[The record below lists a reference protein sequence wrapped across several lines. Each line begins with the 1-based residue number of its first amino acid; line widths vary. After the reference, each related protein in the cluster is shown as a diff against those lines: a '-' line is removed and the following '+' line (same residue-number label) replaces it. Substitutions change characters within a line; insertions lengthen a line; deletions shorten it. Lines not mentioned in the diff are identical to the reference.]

1 MNVQH
6 INRAVV
12 SLAEANPL
20 LGRLFFASL
29 ELLLLGL
36 LVWLVITCFRLKA
49 PRVSALLWL
58 IVLVKPILTLAVGAP
73 LPLLQVAPAS
83 TPDAP
88 PVAAAVSSR
97 GLTVYLDPVPPT
109 AISSTPVVIPPMA
122 FPPAPPRAVREP
134 SVEPPAVLE
143 RGPLT
148 WFLSLPATLL
158 LLWLAGVATL
168 LVSTALDRVRL
179 HRFVER
185 TSTPPAHAE
194 ALLAA
199 TADEMG
205 VRQAR
210 GLRVTS
216 ELESPAMVGWFRPLV
231 VVPAWLVEPKS
242 KTALA
247 WALRHELTH
256 LKHRDHGA
264 NFLRR
269 VAQILFFFHPVT
281 WWASRRWEAAV
292 ELACDRAVVQT
303 DDDVT
308 AYAEQ
313 LYAIL
318 VQARQQRRRTMAT
331 GLFATRTQINT
342 RIAALLGT
350 SLRTPARLGV
360 AAALALTC
368 FAGTVFTV
376 GGAFVEGAAE
386 TSRET
391 AVAVAKVARP
401 ELPART
407 LVFPSDSSL
416 GTLWIGDPYPYDY
429 TPDQEPDMTEAG
441 GWVKLGDA
449 QGTLEIPA
457 GKVVWLDVGPKRTA
471 VDLAPLA
478 NLPANGVQ
486 YLDLYRLELED
497 EALRH
502 IAGMTEL
509 EALSLYRTK
518 ITNDGLRHLAG
529 LVNLRWLDLGA
540 SDISAEGLWALAP
553 LKKLE
558 HLDLNYIK
566 FHEEPET
573 DGEGT
578 LTPPQVTPNRG
589 AAEALAELTALRWLN
604 IKGAKATGDDLKALA
619 PLTELRTLVL
629 DYSPIRDEDL
639 AHLAP
644 FTQLTHLSLERT
656 EIGSDYKTYLAALP
670 ALADTNIDYTATP
683 DAAHQMLVIGG
694 RVVNESGAPVE
705 GVSVEF
711 YGDYPESVGM
721 GGDKAMTDALG
732 HWEMRLAAGWTR
744 LMANLIHEDYISDR
758 ILGLRPIPP
767 KEQLFDQTATFVME
781 KGSTFTGTVRDDQ
794 GNPVAGALVMNS
806 NLRGTFARMMEDAN
820 SVVTDEGGRFTF
832 ANLDKKR
839 HEELT
844 IVSEEHAPVVHRL
857 DYESPDVPIAVT
869 LESGIGVE
877 GNLTDAA
884 GVPLADVTVSVDEWR
899 PNHQHG
905 LPREAITDSEGRFTL
920 SHMPDHGTV
929 RLSVQESGYF
939 GASATTLLPLT
950 EPLGIHLIK
959 RTDFQGRVVD
969 ATTGQP
975 VTDYDVEMGRV
986 TDSGDY
992 WWFTRF
998 TRADVNRKTGT
1009 FTAEPAAIFDG
1020 TKRVNFVARI
1030 RARGYQITES
1040 KVQEA
1045 ARLGEEVTIALQPKA
1060 TVKAV
1065 VRDAAGAPVEG
1076 AQVAWVRDDQH
1087 AFLSN
1092 GALSADYGKS
1102 PAWFEASDAEGQ
1114 VEFAADETPGVLVA
1128 AHEKG
1133 LAWFDLRNDQE
1144 PVVLDLMPWVRVE
1157 GQVHGVQGALTPVV
1171 YKTTP
1176 PAVRGRD
1183 DFFMLVGNAVNTDE
1197 TGKFIVDHV
1206 PAMPLSIGIQRRWE
1220 PSHGKYL
1227 DPQPGETLQ
1236 VAIGDGPYA
1245 ATGRV
1250 NLDAVADRVAG
1261 DRTQSMDERHLMVRA
1276 TPTKGN
1282 PAEAVHYIPDVD
1294 TYGQFRLDG
1303 LVEGE
1308 YTLSVT
1314 AHATPPQNACGRGT
1328 PIGRSETTF
1337 RVGDGQP
1344 DAIDLGALAVTS
1356 VDFPQQN
1363 TQAPAIE
1370 GTDLA
1375 SDAPW
1380 SLASESGKLI
1390 ILDFWASWC
1399 APCVAS
1405 MPSLKNTYAELPA
1418 DKVSLV
1424 GLNLDTTVTAAK
1436 TLIDEKELPWKQV
1449 HIGGWAEDNPVTAAY
1464 GVSFIPSVWILDAHG
1479 KVLARDVEPE
1489 KLAAT
1494 VADLLKSGA

>member
-1 MNVQH
+1 MNLQH
-6 INRAVV
+6 INGAIVAL
-12 SLAEANPL
+12 SEGHPL

-36 LVWLVITCFRLKA
+36 AVWLVIVCFRLKA
-49 PRVSALLWL
+49 PRVTALLWL
-58 IVLVKPILTLAVGAP
+58 IVLVKPIITLAVGAP

-83 TPDAP
+83 APDAP

-97 GLTVYLDPVPPT
+97 GLTVYLDPAPPVMEPVD
-109 AISSTPVVIPPMA
+109 SSRAPLPQTPQAVFAPV
-122 FPPAPPRAVREP
+122 PAPAPLPVSASEGS
-134 SVEPPAVLE
+134 SV
-143 RGPLT
+143 G
-148 WFLSLPATLL
+148 WSFSLPTTLL
-158 LLWLAGVATL
+158 LLWLVGVLALLLSTL
-168 LVSTALDRVRL
+168 VDRIRL
-179 HRFVER
+179 YRFVRR
-185 TSTPPAHAE
+185 TETPPAHAE
-194 ALLAA
+194 DLLAA
-199 TADEMG
+199 TSRELG
-205 VRQAR
+205 VGQAR
-210 GLRVTS
+210 GLRVTH
-216 ELESPAMVGWFRPLV
+216 ELESPAMVGWFRPMV
-231 VVPAWLVEPKS
+231 VVPAWLVEASS

-281 WWASRRWEAAV
+281 WWASRRWESAV

-318 VQARQQRRRTMAT
+318 VQARQQRKRAMAT

-342 RIAALLGT
+342 RIAALLST

-368 FAGTVFTV
+368 FAGTVFMI
-376 GGAFVEGAAE
+376 GGAFVDGATDTGDE
-386 TSRET
+386 SDGL
-391 AVAVAKVARP
+391 AVRDARP

-407 LVFPSDSSL
+407 LDFSSDSSL

-449 QGTLEIPA
+449 QGTIEIPA
-457 GKVVWLDVGPKRTA
+457 GKVVWLDVGPKRTV

-478 NLPANGVQ
+478 DLPANGVQ
-486 YLDLYRLELED
+486 YLDLYRLELDD

-502 IAGMTEL
+502 LSGLTEL

-518 ITNDGLRHLAG
+518 VTNDGLRHLAG

-540 SDISAEGLWALAP
+540 SDITAEGLWALAP

-558 HLDLNYIK
+558 HLDLNFIK
-566 FHEEPET
+566 FHEEPVT
-573 DGEGT
+573 DREVA
-578 LTPPQVTPNRG
+578 LTPPEVTPNRR

-604 IKGAKATGDDLKALA
+604 IKGAKATGEDLQALA

-629 DYSPIRDEDL
+629 DYCPIRDEDL

-670 ALADTNIDYTATP
+670 ALADTNIDYTAAP
-683 DAAHQMLVIGG
+683 DAPHPMVTIGG

-705 GVSVEF
+705 GVSVQF
-711 YGDYPESVGM
+711 YGSYPESVSM
-721 GGDKAMTDALG
+721 GGDKATTDALG

-781 KGSTFTGTVRDDQ
+781 KGSTFTGTVRDAA

-820 SVVTDEGGRFTF
+820 SVVTDDGGRFTF

-844 IVSEEHAPVVHRL
+844 IVSEEHAPVVRRL
-857 DYESPDVPIAVT
+857 DYESPDVPIEVT
-869 LESGIGVE
+869 LESGIGVA
-877 GNLTDAA
+877 GRLSDAA

-899 PNHQHG
+899 PNRQHG

-929 RLSVQESGYF
+929 RLSAQESGYF
-939 GASATTLLPLT
+939 GASATTLLPLA
-950 EPLGIHLIK
+950 EPLNLQLIN

-986 TDSGDY
+986 TDSGEY

-1009 FTAEPAAIFDG
+1009 FTAEPAAIFDA

-1040 KVQEA
+1040 KFQEA

-1157 GQVHGVQGALTPVV
+1157 GQVHGVQGELTPVV

-1220 PSHGKYL
+1220 PSHGQYL
-1227 DPQPGETLQ
+1227 NPQPGETLQ

-1250 NLDAVADRVAG
+1250 NLDKVAHLLAG
-1261 DRTQSMDERHLMVRA
+1261 DLAHAMDERHLMVRA
-1276 TPTKGN
+1276 TPTQGN
-1282 PAEAVHYIPDVD
+1282 SAEAVNYIPEVD
-1294 TYGQFRLDG
+1294 GSGQFRLDG
-1303 LVEGE
+1303 LAEGE

-1328 PIGRSETTF
+1328 PIGRAASTF
-1337 RVGDGQP
+1337 RVGGGVTDVL
-1344 DAIDLGALAVTS
+1344 DLGAIGVAG

-1363 TQAPAIE
+1363 AAAPPIE

-1375 SDAPW
+1375 SDAQW
-1380 SLASESGKLI
+1380 SLASESGKLV

-1405 MPSLKNTYAELPA
+1405 MPSLKNTYAALPA

-1494 VADLLKSGA
+1494 VEGLLKSGA